1 MLFYEKFESNAIL
14 DKKFITV
21 PLLIF
26 FVTDWGRQVVV
37 VWLLDLQL
45 HVQSVPIIIYFV
57 SSNTAH
63 GDVYSIQHYVI
74 KFYSDFRQVGG
85 FLRFPPSIKLT
96 TTI

>member
-1 MLFYEKFESNAIL
+1 MTRFESNAIL
-14 DKKFITV
+14 NKQFITV

-26 FVTDWGRQVVV
+26 FVTEWGRQVVV

-45 HVQSVPIIIYFV
+45 HVQSVPIITYFM

-74 KFYSDFRQVGG
+74 KFYSDFRQVRG
-85 FLRFPPSIKLT
+85 FLRFPPPIKLT